1 MISWMQRK
9 RKYLI
14 ITIWVSTIAF
24 IGAGFVGWGSYEYG
38 SKATAV
44 AKVGNSEVKMKDLQK
59 TYSALYSQ
67 YSQYFQGKF
76 DQKMAKQLGLE
87 QQAMKQVV
95 QQEMLINFAHDM
107 DLAITDDEVLNA
119 IYTSAA
125 FFKDGKFDKD
135 TYVTA
140 LKGAKL
146 STVDY
151 EESLRKE
158 MLIKKLFKLMSPE
171 VLDLEKQTLRSAFFI
186 ADKIEYKILNAA
198 DVKVSINEDDL
209 KKFYEAHKN
218 EYMTQKL
225 YEVELLWHEMQK
237 GEYSDDELKSFYNE
251 ETFNYRAED
260 GSTLSFE
267 DAKKDVINAYRAKK
281 SKKSALLEY
290 IDFKKGKL
298 GRSGEHQTLSQIN
311 MQLSAEIM
319 NELDGLNNGDI
330 LKPRIS
336 GNRFVTVKL
345 LNIVLPRVMTFQEA
359 NSEATVKYMMQA
371 KKEALQKEA
380 QNELNSFKG
389 KISEFITREE
399 SGAIDG
405 LDSTEASDF
414 LNKLFTQ
421 QTRRG
426 MVELDQKIILYYI
439 LEQKLLETD
448 QEDETEKLVEQS
460 AQRLK
465 QSLFDNG
472 LFKLLEVRYPVEV
485 Y

>member
-24 IGAGFVGWGSYEYG
+24 IGAGFVGWGSYDYG
-38 SKATAV
+38 SKAASV
-44 AKVGNSEVKMKDLQK
+44 ARVGETDVKMKDLQS

-76 DQKMAKQLGLE
+76 DKKMAKQLGLE

-95 QQEMLINFAHDM
+95 QQAMLINFAKDM
-107 DLAITDDEVLNA
+107 DLAVTDDEILNA

-135 TYVTA
+135 TYVNA
-140 LKGAKL
+140 LKGARL

-151 EESLRKE
+151 EESMRKE
-158 MLIKKLFKLMSPE
+158 MLIKKLFTLLSPS
-171 VLDLEKQTLRSAFFI
+171 VSDFEKQTLRNAFFV
-186 ADKIEYKILNAA
+186 ADKIEYKILNSA
-198 DVKVSINEDDL
+198 DMQVAKSEEEV
-209 KKFYEAHKN
+209 KKFHELHKS

-225 YEVELLWHEMQK
+225 YEVELLWHDMK
-237 GEYSDDELKSFYNE
+237 VDEYSDDELKSFYEE

-260 GSTLSFE
+260 GSILSFE
-267 DAKKDVINAYRAKK
+267 DAKDDVVNAYRAKK

-290 IDFKKGKL
+290 IEFKKGKL
-298 GRSGEHQTLSQIN
+298 NRSGELHTLQHIN
-311 MQLSAEIM
+311 MQLNSEIM
-319 NELDGLNNGDI
+319 SELDGMNNGDI
-330 LKPRIS
+330 LKPKLS
-336 GNRFVTVKL
+336 GDKFVTVKL
-345 LNIVLPRVMTFQEA
+345 INIVLPRVMTFEEA
-359 NSEATVKYMMQA
+359 SSEVGAQYMLQA
-371 KKEALQKEA
+371 KKDALKKQA
-380 QNELNSFKG
+380 QSELNSFKG
-389 KISEFITREE
+389 SVSEFITRQE
-399 SGAIDG
+399 SGAVDG
-405 LDSTEASDF
+405 LDSAEASEF

-426 MVELDQKIILYYI
+426 IVELNQKVILYYI
-439 LEQKLLETD
+439 LEQKLLERG
-448 QEDETEKLVEQS
+448 QEDETEMLVEQS

-485 Y
+485 F